1 MMTLTAAGCA
11 DESTQ
16 TVAPRPN
23 LFTDEAAASGID
35 FHHFN
40 GMSGELYLAEI
51 MGPGAALFDY
61 DNDGDLD
68 VYLVQGAMLGPG
80 KRLEDARFPPKSP
93 LTDRLY
99 RNDLVID
106 DDGKR
111 TLRFTDVT
119 DASGIRATGYG
130 MGVAAG
136 DYDNDGWV
144 DLYVTC
150 FGTNRLFRNLG
161 DGTFRDVTE
170 SAGADDPRFSTAAAF
185 LDYDRDGRLD
195 LFVGNYVDFNFT
207 THATANKAGMRTYA
221 GPRSFTPLENRLFH
235 NRGDGTFED
244 VSIASGIST
253 AFGGALG
260 VIGADLN
267 DDGWTDIFVAN
278 DDRPNQ
284 LWINRRDG
292 TFVDQ
297 AVLSMCAVNGEGHR
311 EGCMGVDAADFDDDG
326 DEDLFITNFENQ
338 TNTLYVNLGDG
349 LFEDR
354 TARFALGAPSYLQT
368 GFGTAWFDYDNDGRL
383 DLLTVNGAV
392 NAIVALARAG
402 DPFPLHQR
410 NQLFRNTG
418 TGTFDEETAAAGA
431 VFALSEVSRG
441 AAFGDVDNDG
451 DTDVL
456 IANNNGPTRL
466 LINHVGHHRHWLGL
480 RLLGDDPP
488 RDRIGAKVTVYLPG
502 GRTLHRRARRDGSYC
517 SANDPRVLIGLG
529 DAANVKRVRVQ
540 WPDGKT
546 EAWTDVSIDTYT
558 SLRQGRP
565 TASPC
570 QSYAP

>member
-1 MMTLTAAGCA
+1 
-11 DESTQ
+11 
-16 TVAPRPN
+16 
-23 LFTDEAAASGID
+23 
-35 FHHFN
+35 
-40 GMSGELYLAEI
+40 
-51 MGPGAALFDY
+51 
-61 DNDGDLD
+61 
-68 VYLVQGAMLGPG
+68 
-80 KRLEDARFPPKSP
+80 
-93 LTDRLY
+93 
-99 RNDLVID
+99 
-106 DDGKR
+106 
-111 TLRFTDVT
+111 
-119 DASGIRATGYG
+119 
-130 MGVAAG
+130 
-136 DYDNDGWV
+136 
-144 DLYVTC
+144 
-150 FGTNRLFRNLG
+150 
-161 DGTFRDVTE
+161 
-170 SAGADDPRFSTAAAF
+170 
-185 LDYDRDGRLD
+185 
-195 LFVGNYVDFNFT
+195 
-207 THATANKAGMRTYA
+207 
-221 GPRSFTPLENRLFH
+221 
-235 NRGDGTFED
+235 
-244 VSIASGIST
+244 
-253 AFGGALG
+253 
-260 VIGADLN
+260 
-267 DDGWTDIFVAN
+267 
-278 DDRPNQ
+278 
-284 LWINRRDG
+284 
-292 TFVDQ
+292 
-297 AVLSMCAVNGEGHR
+297 MCAVNGEGHR